1 MTDYKEK
8 VAKIKAS
15 VQKFMAPESE
25 TCISNLILVGS
36 IAAIVVIALLSYFQ
50 PSWVMND
57 DGELSWWRVLVYTIL
72 IVIVPLLGYY
82 GYTNYM

>member
-1 MTDYKEK
+1 MTDYKSK
-8 VAKIKAS
+8 VAKIKES

-36 IAAIVVIALLSYFQ
+36 IAAIVVVALLSYFQ
-50 PSWVMND
+50 PSWVMD
-57 DGELSWWRVLVYTIL
+57 DNNELSWWRVLVWT
-72 IVIVPLLGYY
+72 IVIVLVPLLGYY